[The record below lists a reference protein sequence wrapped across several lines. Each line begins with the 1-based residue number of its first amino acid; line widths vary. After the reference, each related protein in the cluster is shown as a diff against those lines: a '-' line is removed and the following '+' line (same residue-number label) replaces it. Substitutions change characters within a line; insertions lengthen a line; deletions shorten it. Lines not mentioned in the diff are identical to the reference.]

1 MENAPIQPGHNS
13 SASEKPPR
21 SKLERAIVWT
31 VIGLLVVFAGV
42 EALAK
47 FGYEK
52 TITNLQEATGS
63 ATEPLTLDDFHSDLK
78 SGLPIQG
85 TGESNG
91 RQTILFTWPSLVKEY
106 DLHLTVSADGNQ
118 TLQTF
123 STGTDPAEFIRYRSP
138 DEEGAEPS
146 DTDMAMAG
154 GGPGARSEGGR
165 SGGPGGGGPGGG
177 GPGGGGPGG
186 GRGGRNPLQSLLSDA
201 VVAELQLSDEQK
213 TKLTE
218 IIGSL
223 QMEPMI
229 SAEERAKREALQR
242 KDVEEKM
249 KEFLDDKQVARAK
262 QIVLHA
268 RGPEALG
275 DEEVAT
281 ALALTPEQQD
291 EIAKIIASQ
300 REKRQEIN
308 QAERAERGALM
319 SALREET
326 NASLLAVLTDD
337 QKKAWETLLGP
348 APPEPTARPQ
358 RPE

>member
-1 MENAPIQPGHNS
+1 
-13 SASEKPPR
+13 
-21 SKLERAIVWT
+21 
-31 VIGLLVVFAGV
+31 
-42 EALAK
+42 
-47 FGYEK
+47 
-52 TITNLQEATGS
+52 
-63 ATEPLTLDDFHSDLK
+63 
-78 SGLPIQG
+78 
-85 TGESNG
+85 
-91 RQTILFTWPSLVKEY
+91 
-106 DLHLTVSADGNQ
+106 
-118 TLQTF
+118 
-123 STGTDPAEFIRYRSP
+123 
-138 DEEGAEPS
+138 
-146 DTDMAMAG
+146 
-154 GGPGARSEGGR
+154 
-165 SGGPGGGGPGGG
+165 
-177 GPGGGGPGG
+177 
-186 GRGGRNPLQSLLSDA
+186 
-201 VVAELQLSDEQK
+201 
-213 TKLTE
+213 
-218 IIGSL
+218 
-223 QMEPMI
+223 MEPMI